1 MFTLFVY
8 LSPFIAVVLAFVLNE
23 AATRRHAEK
32 KHQELK
38 RNVQT
43 LIYLEVE
50 HNLDILREF
59 WASVDSIHG
68 PTPRET
74 DFLQIATF
82 ANATFPK
89 WAKLMWESL
98 APSLPSALTEATI
111 QQLYF
116 LYDQL
121 DVITTLSG
129 QVRKLLPDHIMD
141 DYVAFQHERIE
152 RAGPIE
158 SQTGAVDFGE
168 WDGFKASAFQIPD
181 VWQRARILI
190 IKIIN
195 ANNPVDRSPQLSTS
209 PLSTTGQRVDSVVKR
224 MFRRSAATMTTPRK

>member
-1 MFTLFVY
+1 VFTLFVY

-121 DVITTLSG
+121 DVISTLTG
-129 QVRKLLPDHIMD
+129 QVQKLLPEHIMD
-141 DYVAFQHERIE
+141 DYVALQHERSE
-152 RAGPIE
+152 RA
-158 SQTGAVDFGE
+158 SHLDAQTGAVDWGE
-168 WDGFKASAFQIPD
+168 WDGFKASTFKIQD
-181 VWQRARILI
+181 LWQKARILI
-190 IKIIN
+190 VTVVN
-195 ANNPVDRSPQLSTS
+195 ANNPVDRLPHLPIS
-209 PLSTTGQRVDSVVKR
+209 PLSKVWQRVDALVKR
-224 MFRRSAATMTTPRK
+224 MYWRSAATRTTPRT